1 MINQLYNLKKF
12 INLFEIAQ
20 ETKSQEVRLTIT
32 ELSLIISDINKL
44 LSLSEDSVTSVKAK
58 ESSLQ
63 QELELD
69 FDGGQF

>member
-63 QELELD
+63 QELD

>member
-44 LSLSEDSVTSVKAK
+44 LSLSEDSVTSLKAK

-63 QELELD
+63 QELD